1 MSNFRELAVWEKA
14 HVLAVQIYKIS
25 QKIPQTELY
34 GLTSQMRRACVSIP
48 ANIAEGCGRGSDV
61 DFARFLYIA
70 MGSAC
75 ELEYHL
81 LLACELKFLE
91 KEAADAVIAGL
102 SEIKKMLSGLIKKL
116 KNVNCKLSADPL
128 C

>member
-25 QKIPQTELY
+25 QSFPKTELY
-34 GLTSQMRRACVSIP
+34 GPTSQMRRACVSIP
-48 ANIAEGCGRGSDV
+48 ANIAEGCGRGSDA
-61 DFARFLYIA
+61 DFARFVYIA

-81 LLACELKFLE
+81 LLACELEFLE
-91 KEAADAVIAGL
+91 KKAADSVIAGL

-116 KNVNCKLSADPL
+116 KTDNRKLSAGSL
-128 C
+128 

>member
-1 MSNFRELAVWEKA
+1 MSNFHELLVWKKAHALAV
-14 HVLAVQIYKIS
+14 HLYKIS
-25 QKIPQTELY
+25 QSFPKEKLY

-48 ANIAEGCGRGSDV
+48 ANIAEGCGRGSDA
-61 DFARFLYIA
+61 DFARFLYIV

-81 LLACELKFLE
+81 LLACELKFVE
-91 KEAADAVIAGL
+91 RGRIDSAVEELA
-102 SEIKKMLSGLIKKL
+102 EIKKMLSGLIKKL
-116 KNVNCKLSADPL
+116 KTVSCKPSADSL

>member
-1 MSNFRELAVWEKA
+1 MNNFRELTVWKKA
-14 HVLAVQIYKIS
+14 HVLAVYIYKIS
-25 QKIPQTELY
+25 QSFPKEELY

-48 ANIAEGCGRGSDV
+48 ANIAEGCGRGSDA

-81 LLACELKFLE
+81 LLACDLEFLG
-91 KEAADAVIAGL
+91 KEVADSVIAEL
-102 SEIKKMLSGLIKKL
+102 SEVKKMLSGLIKKL
-116 KNVNCKLSADPL
+116 KTVSCQLSAAPL
-128 C
+128 

>member
-1 MSNFRELAVWEKA
+1 MNNFRELTVWKKA
-14 HVLAVQIYKIS
+14 HVLVVHIYKIS
-25 QKIPQTELY
+25 QSFPKEELY

-48 ANIAEGCGRGSDV
+48 ANIAEGCGRGSDA

-81 LLACELKFLE
+81 LLACELEFLE
-91 KEAADAVIAGL
+91 KKVADSVIAEL
-102 SEIKKMLSGLIKKL
+102 CEVKKMLSGFIKKL
-116 KNVNCKLSADPL
+116 KTVSGKLSADSL
-128 C
+128 